1 MTAFELGTGSGGYL
15 LYFGR
20 IHPEKGT
27 AEAIQLAEAAG
38 LPLILAGIIQ
48 DQEYFDR
55 YVAPR
60 IDGSTVTYLGSVEAD
75 RRGALLGEA
84 IALLHLI
91 NFDEPFGFSVIE
103 AMACGTPVIA
113 TARGSM
119 PEIIRHGESGF
130 LVATPEQALAAVRA
144 SIGLDRS
151 AVRRS
156 VESRFDVDRMVDAY
170 LEVYRQIVTLHRA
183 RPVMPA

>member
-1 MTAFELGTGSGGYL
+1 
-15 LYFGR
+15 
-20 IHPEKGT
+20 
-27 AEAIQLAEAAG
+27 
-38 LPLILAGIIQ
+38 
-48 DQEYFDR
+48 
-55 YVAPR
+55 
-60 IDGSTVTYLGSVEAD
+60 
-75 RRGALLGEA
+75 
-84 IALLHLI
+84 LHLI
-91 NFDEPFGFSVIE
+91 NFDEPFGFSVVE

-130 LVATPEQALAAVRA
+130 LVATPEKALAAVRA

-183 RPVMPA
+183 RPVMPARG